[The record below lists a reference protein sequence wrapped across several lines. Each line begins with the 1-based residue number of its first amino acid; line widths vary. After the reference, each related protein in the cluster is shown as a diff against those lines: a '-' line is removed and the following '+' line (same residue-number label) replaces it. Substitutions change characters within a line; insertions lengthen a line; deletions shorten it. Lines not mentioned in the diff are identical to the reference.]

1 MVNRD
6 IINLEL
12 SLKQREESLK
22 VKKRHLYIVR
32 DEYDQLTKKSK
43 FFFSEVAELMS
54 KSDDSYYF
62 KDLESQHFQA
72 SQKLQTYF
80 QEQEELLKQS
90 QKLLEIDKEQLKQLE
105 REVREKN
112 GG

>member
-43 FFFSEVAELMS
+43 LFFSEVAELMS

-62 KDLESQHFQA
+62 KDLESQHLQA

-80 QEQEELLKQS
+80 QEQEQLLKQS
-90 QKLLEIDKEQLKQLE
+90 QEVDKEQLKQLE

>member
-22 VKKRHLYIVR
+22 AKKRHLYIVR
-32 DEYDQLTKKSK
+32 DEYEQLTKKSK
-43 FFFSEVAELMS
+43 LFFSEVSELMS

-62 KDLESQHFQA
+62 KDLESQHLQA
-72 SQKLQTYF
+72 SKKLQTYF

-90 QKLLEIDKEQLKQLE
+90 QKLIEVDKEHLKQLE
-105 REVREKN
+105 REVRDKN